1 MRRLGIVESYSCG
14 ELLENL
20 PGETGADSEFGRSE
34 NSERLAELPGH
45 AILVADVAEKA
56 EGKAE
61 SLVNAIDGT
70 EGYYVGS

>member
-1 MRRLGIVESYSCG
+1 MRRLGIVERYSCG

-34 NSERLAELPGH
+34 NPERLAELPGH